1 MAWGFGWAVSSG
13 NMAHGFAGLGEEVVV
28 FGAAFFGSGFGS
40 VGAFGEFV
48 HGDEVEHFQEEAALF
63 AGGFAC
69 GVEDGGPVAEGVE
82 GAFEADAG
90 EWLVVLQGGGL
101 HDVADDI
108 VGDEVHV
115 EFACDHVGGAAAED
129 FHAEEGFEFAEVQLD
144 GPALVVEFAEGFEGV
159 ELGVEEGGGDEAA
172 CGAETFGG
180 ELDFHDSDG
189 EGVGEGGELFFA
201 EACGWGGGFGPG
213 LELVVGAE
221 FFAFG
226 DVELAP
232 LVESYD
238 AVDAAI
244 LEFRDG
250 VIGAKASIGEED
262 VVFFQEVPQA
272 AEEEAFVDVG
282 AVFGPLEE
290 GAAGEGEEAD
300 EAQEGEAAA
309 GFLGGGLGVLL
320 LVEGSVWHGDGCAVD
335 DFDVA
340 AFPEGVAGGV
350 AFASLGDVVGDGGEG
365 FFGKFGAGIAVGD
378 GLWGGV
384 GVGFGGGVPGL
395 DAADDFAAGGSGGED
410 LGEEGPED
418 NRQAVNALAAVGAL
432 GGGGEKFVGNG
443 IGADGFEVAQGVG
456 EFEFFEGF
464 GLFGFGAATEEQGP
478 EGGEKGSGVFHVK
491 RKRIHTHA

>member
-1 MAWGFGWAVSSG
+1 MALGFGGAVSSG
-13 NMAHGFAGLGEEVVV
+13 DMAHGFAGLGEELVV

-40 VGAFGEFV
+40 VGALGEFV
-48 HGDEVEHFQEEAALF
+48 LGNEVEHFQEEAALL
-63 AGGFAC
+63 AGGFAG

-90 EWLVVLQGGGL
+90 EGCVVSQGGGL
-101 HDVADDI
+101 HDMADDI

-129 FHAEEGFEFAEVQLD
+129 FHAEEGFEFAEVQFD

-172 CGAETFGG
+172 CGAEAFGG
-180 ELDFHDSDG
+180 ELDFDDPHG
-189 EGVGEGGELFFA
+189 EGVGEVGELVLA
-201 EACGWGGGFGPG
+201 EACGRGGGFGPG

-232 LVESYD
+232 LVESDD

-244 LEFRDG
+244 LEFGDG
-250 VIGAKASIGEED
+250 EVGAKASIGEED

-300 EAQEGEAAA
+300 EAQEGEAAT

-335 DFDVA
+335 DFDGA

-350 AFASLGDVVGDGGEG
+350 AFAALGDVVGDGGEG

-378 GLWGGV
+378 GLGGGV
-384 GVGFGGGVPGL
+384 GVGFAGGVPGL

-418 NRQAVNALAAVGAL
+418 NREAVNALAAVGTL

-464 GLFGFGAATEEQGP
+464 GLFGFGAASEEQGA

-491 RKRIHTHA
+491 